1 MQLFVDLD
9 IALFSVRHKL
19 DKELR
24 AYYFFRELAK
34 ADSGYISRKGA
45 ICAYMEKA
53 GASYGTANRR
63 INSLIELGWAIKAKS
78 GNVHINGLYRVK
90 TLLNEKHGQ
99 GPNMGFVWR
108 RRTALLELFAPGGK
122 NTLDN
127 FKGSLAA
134 ALTAD
139 KLNRDLHR
147 AKVRITQGQKMSKA
161 DIGKALASIP
171 HLGCY
176 AHRLKCEDWN
186 LSAGTVNRRKKVSES
201 LKLELYDWQ
210 RVEGLHFA
218 SRDEAIQGAIALG
231 YVDRDFRKVFYKD
244 GSFGLR
250 GADKIRTRIE
260 LFRRGK
266 PNHLKALDL
275 KVKVS
280 GADSEISSKR
290 ELKEKD
296 YSYAGKWDEPQRP
309 IYDPFADGLPLQEW
323 DPSRSKRENRVFS
336 EEDKSICIGST
347 NISKDTTY
355 IPTPTSPYTS
365 PFTHQYRR
373 TGVVDYRYS
382 SSVFEKSEFGAPLCV
397 IFGK

>member
-1 MQLFVDLD
+1 MQLFIDLD

-24 AYYFFRELAK
+24 AYYFFRELSRNS
-34 ADSGYISRKGA
+34 SGYIGRKEA
-45 ICAYMEKA
+45 IAAYMEKA

-63 INSLIELGWAIKAKS
+63 VNALCELGWAIKAKS

-90 TLLNEKHGQ
+90 TLLNVLHG
-99 GPNMGFVWR
+99 PKMGFVWR
-108 RRTALLELFAPGGK
+108 RRTALLDLFAPGGK
-122 NTLDN
+122 NTLDS

-147 AKVRITQGQKMSKA
+147 EKVRISKGQRTSKA
-161 DIGKALASIP
+161 DIGKALASVP

-186 LSAGTVNRRKKVSES
+186 LSAGTVNRRKKVSEK

-231 YVDRDFRKVFYKD
+231 YVDRHFRKVFYKN

-250 GADKIRTRIE
+250 DADKIRTRVE

-266 PNHLKALDL
+266 PNHLKAQGDVLT
-275 KVKVS
+275 VS
-280 GADSEISSKR
+280 GQRVVIKQERSFSIKEYGFSMSRAFYE
-290 ELKEKD
+290 ELENPVFK
-296 YSYAGKWDEPQRP
+296 
-309 IYDPFADGLPLQEW
+309 DPFADDFEQGGVFMNGVNSSLSSYSISNNIDSKTYPKTPSNNPSQSPKILPNYLYG
-323 DPSRSKRENRVFS
+323 SSFFENQ
-336 EEDKSICIGST
+336 D
-347 NISKDTTY
+347 
-355 IPTPTSPYTS
+355 IP
-365 PFTHQYRR
+365 F
-373 TGVVDYRYS
+373 
-382 SSVFEKSEFGAPLCV
+382 
-397 IFGK
+397 

>member
-1 MQLFVDLD
+1 MQLFIDLD

-24 AYYFFRELAK
+24 AYYFFRELSRNS
-34 ADSGYISRKGA
+34 SGYIGRKEA
-45 ICAYMEKA
+45 IAAYMEKA

-63 INSLIELGWAIKAKS
+63 VNALCELGWAIKAKS

-90 TLLNEKHGQ
+90 TLLNVLHG
-99 GPNMGFVWR
+99 PKMGFVWR
-108 RRTALLELFAPGGK
+108 RRTALLDLFAPGGK
-122 NTLDN
+122 NTLDS

-147 AKVRITQGQKMSKA
+147 EKVRISKGQRMSKA
-161 DIGKALASIP
+161 DIGKALASVP

-186 LSAGTVNRRKKVSES
+186 LSAGTVNRRKKVSEK

-231 YVDRDFRKVFYKD
+231 YVDRHFRKVFYKN

-250 GADKIRTRIE
+250 DADKIRTRVE

-275 KVKVS
+275 MVKVS
-280 GADSEISSKR
+280 GVSLEMSSAR
-290 ELKEKD
+290 ILKDKE
-296 YSYAGKWDEPQRP
+296 YSYAEKYEEQEFVEQEH
-309 IYDPFADGLPLQEW
+309 DPFAGDGPIYA
-323 DPSRSKRENRVFS
+323 DSMMRVPIEKPVFQDS
-336 EEDKSICIGST
+336 IKGIDKSSKNIT
-347 NISKDTTY
+347 NI
-355 IPTPTSPYTS
+355 PTNNTPYSS

-373 TGVVDYRYS
+373 TGVVNYLYS
-382 SSVFEKSEFGAPLCV
+382 SSVFEKSEFGVPLCV
-397 IFGK
+397 MFGK